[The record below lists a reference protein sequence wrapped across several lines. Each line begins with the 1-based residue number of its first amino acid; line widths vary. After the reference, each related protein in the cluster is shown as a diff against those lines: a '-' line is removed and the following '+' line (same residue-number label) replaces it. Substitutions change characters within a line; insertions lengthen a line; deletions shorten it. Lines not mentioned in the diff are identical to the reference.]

1 MRQFETPAVSGA
13 APRFHSDDR
22 AVSQQNNI
30 AIKRYRK
37 IR

>member
-1 MRQFETPAVSGA
+1 MRQFETPAVFWRW
-13 APRFHSDDR
+13 PRFHSDDR
-22 AVSQQNNI
+22 AVSRQNNI